1 MGGNWTPATF
11 GGEAG
16 RFGDVSTRKTKRNEH
31 GDSLSPGF
39 AHICHLAI
47 CLLDESAT
55 GKGGIND
62 AVCPHEKRAFSGGQ
76 GKRGEPASMEK
87 AGWAERRVFHGGHD
101 PFGFEKKR

>member
-39 AHICHLAI
+39 AHIRHLAI

-55 GKGGIND
+55 GKGVIND
-62 AVCPHEKRAFSGGQ
+62 AVCPHGKRAFSGEVKGKEGNRRQWKRPVGQ
-76 GKRGEPASMEK
+76 N
-87 AGWAERRVFHGGHD
+87 AGFFTGARSVWL
-101 PFGFEKKR
+101 